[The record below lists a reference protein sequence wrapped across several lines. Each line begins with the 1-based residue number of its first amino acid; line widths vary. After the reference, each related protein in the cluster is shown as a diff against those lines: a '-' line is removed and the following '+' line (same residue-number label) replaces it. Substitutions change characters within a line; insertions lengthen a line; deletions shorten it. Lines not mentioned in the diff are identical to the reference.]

1 MIQKAPPCGACG
13 PLAPLSPA
21 LRGRGHT
28 HPARPRT
35 GSGPVAHGPR
45 TGGRAATCPGTRR
58 ITVPQG
64 PLRRLPGPLRRLP
77 GPLRRLPGP
86 LPRLPGP
93 LPRLTQPGATPQAPS
108 APQSSTAPTVRRQA
122 VAATTPMP
130 HRRCPDH
137 TDATSLLLRSHEMAR
152 SPGTAA
158 LTSSL
163 PPQWSADSRAKGWQS
178 CRVPLYG
185 AGGTR
190 TPARALM
197 RHQVSMTSTTFPV
210 FCCVS
215 TYLAASATSWSG

>member
-13 PLAPLSPA
+13 PLAPLYGAGGTRTPQGRAPVRGLWHTGPA
-21 LRGRGHT
+21 L
-28 HPARPRT
+28 
-35 GSGPVAHGPR
+35 
-45 TGGRAATCPGTRR
+45 GGRAATCPGTRR
-58 ITVPQG
+58 ITVP
-64 PLRRLPGPLRRLP
+64 
-77 GPLRRLPGP
+77 PGP
-86 LPRLPGP
+86 LPRPPGP
-93 LPRLTQPGATPQAPS
+93 LPRPPGPFPRPPGPFPRLTRPGATPQAPS
-108 APQSSTAPTVRRQA
+108 APQSSTAPTIRRQA

-137 TDATSLLLRSHEMAR
+137 TDATSLLLRSHDMAR

-178 CRVPLYG
+178 CRVGPVAPRPRSKGPG
-185 AGGTR
+185 AHA
-190 TPARALM
+190 PHPWALM

-215 TYLAASATSWSG
+215 TYLAASATSLSG